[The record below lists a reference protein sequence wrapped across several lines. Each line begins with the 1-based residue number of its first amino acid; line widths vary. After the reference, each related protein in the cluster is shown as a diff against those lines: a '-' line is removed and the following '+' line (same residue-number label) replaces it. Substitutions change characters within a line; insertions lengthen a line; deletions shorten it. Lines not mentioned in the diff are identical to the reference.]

1 MQLTVDRSNQAH
13 ETGWGLALHTV
24 SRELGLAIGNHCG
37 ILRSQT
43 WDLGRDLSSQ
53 FHTYL
58 TRFIHPLT
66 WQDFAFLAVV
76 VGPGGFTGT
85 RIGVV
90 AARTLAQQLDLPLFG
105 ISTLAA
111 IAWAVKSS
119 DMSEFEGDL
128 AVQLNAQRQEQFVAI
143 YQAQRQGLQ
152 IQLPDQAMGV
162 ADWQQ
167 TLATWPRPYHLI
179 DAPEPSAATVA
190 SALALAYSQ
199 WQQGDR
205 PHWSEVLPFYGQ
217 HPVSQPV
224 V

>member
-1 MQLTVDRSNQAH
+1 MQ
-13 ETGWGLALHTV
+13 
-24 SRELGLAIGNHCG
+24 
-37 ILRSQT
+37 
-43 WDLGRDLSSQ
+43 
-53 FHTYL
+53 
-58 TRFIHPLT
+58 PLT
-66 WQDFAFLAVV
+66 WQDLAFLAVV

-90 AARTLAQQLDLPLFG
+90 AARTLAQQLELPLFG

-111 IAWAVKSS
+111 IAWAAKSS
-119 DMSEFEGDL
+119 DIPDFEDDL
-128 AVQLNAQRQEQFVAI
+128 AVQLNAQRQERFVAI
-143 YQAQRQGLQ
+143 YQAQQHGLH

-167 TLATWPRPYHLI
+167 TLATWPRPYQLI
-179 DAPEPSAATVA
+179 DAPDSIAATVA
-190 SALALAYSQ
+190 SALTLAYSQ